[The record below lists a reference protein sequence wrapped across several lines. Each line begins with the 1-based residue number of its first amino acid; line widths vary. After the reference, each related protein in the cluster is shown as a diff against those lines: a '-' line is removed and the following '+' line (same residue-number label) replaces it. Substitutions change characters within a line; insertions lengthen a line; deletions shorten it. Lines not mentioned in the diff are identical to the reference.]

1 MSATDPIADLFTRVR
16 NAAMGGRKHTDMPHS
31 TLKEAVCG
39 VLAREG
45 FLREVQVTEV
55 EGRKRLRAYLRLDE
69 DGRSV
74 ITRIERVSRPGC
86 RVYKKASDV
95 ERVLRGLGIGV
106 YSTPRGLLT
115 DAQCRE
121 QKIGGEYV
129 GRVW

>member
-1 MSATDPIADLFTRVR
+1 MTMTDPIADLFTRVR
-16 NAAMGGRKHTDMPHS
+16 NAALATRKHADMPHS
-31 TLKEAVCG
+31 SVKEEVCRL
-39 VLAREG
+39 LAREG

-55 EGRKRLRAYLRLDE
+55 GGRKRLRAYLRTDD

-74 ITRIERVSRPGC
+74 ITKIERVSKPGC
-86 RVYKKASDV
+86 RVYKKADDV
-95 ERVLRGLGIGV
+95 GRVLRGLGIGI

-121 QKIGGEYV
+121 QRLGGEYM